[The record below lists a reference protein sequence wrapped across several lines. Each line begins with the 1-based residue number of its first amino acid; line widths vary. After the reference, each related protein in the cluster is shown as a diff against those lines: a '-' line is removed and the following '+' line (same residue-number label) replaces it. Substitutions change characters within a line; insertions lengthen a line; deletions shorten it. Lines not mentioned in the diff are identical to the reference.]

1 MSTKGDSTMGI
12 SFNNN
17 DYGITRKEWRAI
29 KKELKSADK
38 ADDSFK
44 LSKSDYK
51 DMKTKQELRRKR

>member
-1 MSTKGDSTMGI
+1 MGI

-51 DMKTKQELRRKR
+51 DMKASIKPGNFGDYLDK